1 MDVAALG
8 TILGVWAHPDD
19 EAYLSAAL
27 MALAV
32 RAGSRVVCV
41 TATRGEAGSQDEVRW
56 PPETMAQVREEEL
69 KRTLDVLGVTEH
81 HWLDYIDGTCHE
93 VDEDEA
99 TAKVAAIIDEVQPD
113 SVLCFGPDGQTG
125 HPDHI
130 ATHRWAT
137 RAFHE
142 RVEGGAKLFYATT
155 SPEWAERFVPILEPY
170 NVFAPGTPAITPRE
184 EMGIDLTLRDPELIE
199 LKMRA
204 LQAQVSQ
211 TEGLIA
217 AFGADNY
224 KAAFTEET
232 FALAAV
238 K

>member
-1 MDVAALG
+1 MDIASLG

-19 EAYLSAAL
+19 EAYLSAAI

-32 RAGSRVVCV
+32 RAGSRVMCV

-56 PPETMAQVREEEL
+56 PPETMAQVRKAEL
-69 KRTLDVLGVTEH
+69 METLRVLGVTEH
-81 HWLDYIDGTCHE
+81 RWLDFVDGTCHE

-99 TAKVAAIIDEVQPD
+99 TAKVAAIFEEVQPD
-113 SVLCFGPDGQTG
+113 SVLCFGPEGQTG

-130 ATHRWAT
+130 ATHRWT
-137 RAFHE
+137 RRAFHE
-142 RVEGGAKLFYATT
+142 RAKRGAKLYYATT
-155 SPEWAERFVPILEPY
+155 SPEWADRFLPILEPF
-170 NVFAPGTPAITPRE
+170 NVFAPGTPNVTPRD
-184 EMGIDLTLRDPELIE
+184 EMGIDFTLEDPELIE

-204 LQAQVSQ
+204 LKQQASQ

-217 AFGADNY
+217 AFGEENY
-224 KAAFTEET
+224 KAAFSEET
-232 FALAAV
+232 FALAEE